1 MTIFDIFIP
10 WIALAIVVF
19 FLMKVQRFILRHL
32 FGVGFLI
39 GRGRGPA
46 TLIFY
51 LVLLPGIILHEISRY
66 LVAGMFRVV
75 PTHITFTP
83 EEQADGTFDLGF
95 VQFGFIINPVYRA
108 IIDLVPL
115 AVGIFAV
122 IVIGGAALGWPDF
135 IASLRTLDI
144 YTISEAFQKLVSKP
158 DFVLWSYILFGV
170 VNTMMPTRKEAIGLW
185 LPIAVLVAFLGIFA
199 IFGIW
204 TAVTRLMLG
213 PVATIIYGLTAVFG
227 VVLFLDTLA
236 AIILWT
242 IERLVMAI
250 TRKEVQYAAPAPKA
264 AKPQKIRP
272 KTVFELQLP
281 LPAPPGKP
289 GFKARG
295 IATTLPVPAAEMRP
309 AASTTPDDRDRP
321 TVERPQRPALEAPAA
336 TAAASKPETEPV
348 ARPAT
353 PAAPSLPAGTTPLRP
368 AATTG
373 SASAPAPTPA
383 PSPTAPKPAAAS
395 PFARPAEPAR
405 TTGTSAATPA
415 TPPRLN
421 PPAVSSG
428 SGSNLPAPA
437 APRSPSP
444 PPLKSPV
451 PTSPKPSP
459 QSAPKLKDDDVI
471 EGEVVDE
478 DEDDSELKYA
488 PLDD

>member
-10 WIALAIVVF
+10 WIALAIVVYL
-19 FLMKVQRFILRHL
+19 LMQVQRFILRHL

-39 GRGRGPA
+39 SRGRGPA

-95 VQFGFIINPVYRA
+95 VQFGLILNPVYRA
-108 IIDLVPL
+108 VVDLVPL

-144 YTISEAFQKLVSKP
+144 YTISTAFQTLVSKP

-213 PVATIIYGLTAVFG
+213 PVATVIYGLTAVFG

-236 AIILWT
+236 AILLWT

-250 TRKEVQYAAPAPKA
+250 THKEVQYAAPAPKA

-295 IATTLPVPAAEMRP
+295 LATTLPVPAAETRP
-309 AASTTPDDRDRP
+309 AASTVPDDRDLP
-321 TVERPQRPALEAPAA
+321 TVERPQRPALEAPI
-336 TAAASKPETEPV
+336 ASKSSAEP
-348 ARPAT
+348 PAT
-353 PAAPSLPAGTTPLRP
+353 PATPSLPAGTTPLRP

-373 SASAPAPTPA
+373 SASAPLATPSPSPA
-383 PSPTAPKPAAAS
+383 PAAPRPATASPS

-405 TTGTSAATPA
+405 TTGTSAATPTT

-421 PPAVSSG
+421 PPSG
-428 SGSNLPAPA
+428 SSSNLPATA
-437 APRSPSP
+437 APRSPAP

-478 DEDDSELKYA
+478 DRDGDELKYS